1 VSAARHATTTVVRTV
16 AEARAAVA
24 ACERPVGL
32 VPTMGALHDGHLA
45 LIAAAAR
52 ECVTV
57 VVSIF
62 VNPTQFGASDDLARY
77 PRDEARDVALAT
89 GAGAT
94 LVFAPAVAEM
104 YLPGAAVTVHV
115 EGPPA
120 VGYEAAQRPGHFDGV
135 ATIVAKLFT
144 IVAPDRAYFGRKDA
158 QQLAVVRRLV
168 ADLDLPVEIVAV
180 DTVREP
186 DGLARSSRN
195 VYLSAAQR
203 AEAAGL
209 HRALV
214 AGRAVAADGAGAVVA
229 RVTAELQAAGLAIDY
244 VAVVDPDSF
253 APVDA
258 DTADGARQSDA
269 QRQLAAARHSGG
281 ARPQPDALRRPDA
294 LLPDDLIVAAVR
306 LGETRL
312 LDNIAIG
319 VAAPAATTNTTSPE
333 PDPRRGPASHDKE
346 RQRGDSHGQ

>member
-1 VSAARHATTTVVRTV
+1 MSAARHATTTVVRTV
-16 AEARAAVA
+16 AETRAAVA
-24 ACERPVGL
+24 AGERPVGL

-45 LIAAAAR
+45 LISAAAR
-52 ECVTV
+52 ECDTV

-62 VNPTQFGASDDLARY
+62 VNPTQFGADDDLARY
-77 PRDEARDVALAT
+77 PRDETRDVALAA

-94 LVFAPAVAEM
+94 RVFAPAVAEM
-104 YLPGAAVTVHV
+104 YLAGAAVTVHV

-195 VYLSAAQR
+195 VYLGAAQR

-209 HRALV
+209 HTARG
-214 AGRAVAADGAGAVVA
+214 AGGAVAADGTGAVVT

-253 APVDA
+253 APVGDVP
-258 DTADGARQSDA
+258 R
-269 QRQLAAARHSGG
+269 
-281 ARPQPDALRRPDA
+281 
-294 LLPDDLIVAAVR
+294 PDDLIVAAVR

-312 LDNIAIG
+312 LDNVAIG
-319 VAAPAATTNTTSPE
+319 VAAPAATTDTTSPE

>member
-16 AEARAAVA
+16 AETRAAVA
-24 ACERPVGL
+24 ASERPVGL

-52 ECVTV
+52 ECATV

-62 VNPTQFGASDDLARY
+62 VNPTQFGAGDDLARY
-77 PRDEARDVALAT
+77 PRDEARDVALAA

-94 LVFAPAVAEM
+94 FVFAPAVADM
-104 YLPGAAVTVHV
+104 YLPGAAASVHV
-115 EGPPA
+115 AGPPA

-144 IVAPDRAYFGRKDA
+144 IVAPERAYFGRKDA

-180 DTVREP
+180 DTAREP

-203 AEAAGL
+203 ADAAGL

-214 AGRAVAADGAGAVVA
+214 AGRAAAADGAGAVVA
-229 RVTAELQAAGLAIDY
+229 AVTAELQTAGLAIDY

-253 APVDA
+253 AP
-258 DTADGARQSDA
+258 TS
-269 QRQLAAARHSGG
+269 
-281 ARPQPDALRRPDA
+281 DALRPN
-294 LLPDDLIVAAVR
+294 DLIVAAVR

-319 VAAPAATTNTTSPE
+319 AAVPAVTTATTAAAAANTTSPE

>member
-1 VSAARHATTTVVRTV
+1 MSAARHATTTVARTV
-16 AEARAAVA
+16 AETRAAVA
-24 ACERPVGL
+24 TGERPVGL

-52 ECVTV
+52 ECATV

-62 VNPTQFGASDDLARY
+62 VNPTQFGAGDDLARY
-77 PRDEARDVALAT
+77 PRDEARDVALAA

-94 LVFAPAVAEM
+94 LVFAPAVTEM

-120 VGYEAAQRPGHFDGV
+120 AGYEAAQRPGHFDGV
-135 ATIVAKLFT
+135 ATIVAKLLT
-144 IVAPDRAYFGRKDA
+144 IVAPDRAYFGCKDA

-168 ADLDLPVEIVAV
+168 TDLDLPVEIVAV

-195 VYLSAAQR
+195 VYLSAGQR
-203 AEAAGL
+203 AAAAGL

-214 AGRAVAADGAGAVVA
+214 AGRAVAADGAGAVMT

-253 APVDA
+253 VPIGADA
-258 DTADGARQSDA
+258 TDAARQSDA
-269 QRQLAAARHSGG
+269 PRQPATPRRS
-281 ARPQPDALRRPDA
+281 DALR
-294 LLPDDLIVAAVR
+294 PDDLIVAAVR

-312 LDNIAIG
+312 LDNVAIG
-319 VAAPAATTNTTSPE
+319 AAAQAATTNTTSPE

>member
-1 VSAARHATTTVVRTV
+1 MSAARHVTATVVRTV

-24 ACERPVGL
+24 AGERPVGL

-52 ECVTV
+52 ECATV

-62 VNPTQFGASDDLARY
+62 VNPTQFGPSDDFARY
-77 PRDEARDVALAT
+77 PRDEARDVALAA

-104 YLPGAAVTVHV
+104 YLPGAAATVHV

-120 VGYEAAQRPGHFDGV
+120 VGYEAAERPGHFDGV
-135 ATIVAKLFT
+135 ATIVTKLLT

-168 ADLDLPVEIVAV
+168 ADLDLPVEVAAV

-203 AEAAGL
+203 AKAAGL
-209 HRALV
+209 HRALI
-214 AGRAVAADGAGAVVA
+214 AGRAVAADGAARRRRP
-229 RVTAELQAAGLAIDY
+229 RVTDELQAAGLPIDTSLSSTPTASRA
-244 VAVVDPDSF
+244 VARRLRRRD
-253 APVDA
+253 
-258 DTADGARQSDA
+258 
-269 QRQLAAARHSGG
+269 
-281 ARPQPDALRRPDA
+281 ARPPTMRARPALAPPRRPA
-294 LLPDDLIVAAVR
+294 RP
-306 LGETRL
+306 
-312 LDNIAIG
+312 
-319 VAAPAATTNTTSPE
+319 TTSSSP
-333 PDPRRGPASHDKE
+333 PCGSAGPGCSTT
-346 RQRGDSHGQ
+346 

>member
-1 VSAARHATTTVVRTV
+1 VSAARRATATVVRTV
-16 AEARAAVA
+16 AETRAAVVA
-24 ACERPVGL
+24 GERPIGL

-52 ECVTV
+52 ECSTV

-77 PRDEARDVALAT
+77 PRDEARDVALAAD
-89 GAGAT
+89 AGAT

-120 VGYEAAQRPGHFDGV
+120 VDFEAAHRPGHFDGV

-195 VYLSAAQR
+195 VYLGAAQR
-203 AEAAGL
+203 TAAAGL

-214 AGRAVAADGAGAVVA
+214 AGRTVAADGGDVVVA
-229 RVTAELQAAGLAIDY
+229 RVTAELQAAGLTIDY

-253 APVDA
+253 APVGDV
-258 DTADGARQSDA
+258 
-269 QRQLAAARHSGG
+269 L
-281 ARPQPDALRRPDA
+281 RPN
-294 LLPDDLIVAAVR
+294 DLIVAAVR

-319 VAAPAATTNTTSPE
+319 VAAPTATTDTTSPE

-346 RQRGDSHGQ
+346 KQRGDSHGQ